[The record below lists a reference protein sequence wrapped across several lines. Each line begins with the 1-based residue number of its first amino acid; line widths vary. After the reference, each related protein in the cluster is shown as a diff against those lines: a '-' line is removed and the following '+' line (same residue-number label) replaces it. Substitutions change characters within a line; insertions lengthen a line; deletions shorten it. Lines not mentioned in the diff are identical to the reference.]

1 MDGGAARTTLVDNI
15 NTAFS
20 PANIAESVARLERLS
35 PRADFL
41 SISRELG
48 ILGDMDEPTFRRY
61 RRNLTIPRLIQQ
73 ILTVTH
79 RAALSRKPPVPMHIE
94 INDVTPPSIE
104 ITVTDQLI
112 SIRLNRPHPHSRVR

>member
-20 PANIAESVARLERLS
+20 SANIAESVARLERLS

-61 RRNLTIPRLIQQ
+61 RRTSNTADSHNH
-73 ILTVTH
+73 TSC
-79 RAALSRKPPVPMHIE
+79 RAVS
-94 INDVTPPSIE
+94 
-104 ITVTDQLI
+104 
-112 SIRLNRPHPHSRVR
+112 